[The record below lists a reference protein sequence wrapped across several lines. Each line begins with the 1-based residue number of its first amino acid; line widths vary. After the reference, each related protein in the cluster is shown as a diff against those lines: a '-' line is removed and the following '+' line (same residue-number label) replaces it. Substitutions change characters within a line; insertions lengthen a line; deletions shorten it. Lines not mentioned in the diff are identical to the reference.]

1 MLDGIIA
8 LGSSKKYT
16 DEQLKKYQ
24 TGNVTVEKNADGSL
38 TFIEQKGTTNESK
51 ITYTK
56 DELKGLGVQSIN
68 KDTDGSCIVTYTD
81 GTTQNIGSFKGDKGD
96 TGDKGE

>member
-24 TGNVTVEKNADGSL
+24 TGNVTVEK
-38 TFIEQKGTTNESK
+38 GTT
-51 ITYTK
+51 
-56 DELKGLGVQSIN
+56 
-68 KDTDGSCIVTYTD
+68 DTEYL
-81 GTTQNIGSFKGDKGD
+81 
-96 TGDKGE
+96 

>member
-24 TGNVTVEKNADGSL
+24 TGNVEVSKDTNGNL
-38 TFIEQKGTTNESK
+38 TFIAQKGTTNESK

-56 DELKGLGVQSIN
+56 DE
-68 KDTDGSCIVTYTD
+68 
-81 GTTQNIGSFKGDKGD
+81 
-96 TGDKGE
+96 